1 MNTFDFWRVFRAS
14 AFILLSILFFP
25 NCSLAQNE
33 RDDYYHRSKK
43 AMVYP
48 YENVKRYESDSI
60 VYNDDLIK
68 ATFVFEYLGMLGL
81 NYLILDVLNKTDD
94 RIYIEWENV
103 RLNKSKIKFVLDSK
117 HKNDLRKEDECILG
131 GESSGYKFIDNDFT
145 PSQQNAVNKELYLRK
160 RGDTEL
166 QLRLPIRYGDKTK
179 DYKFVFNF
187 TKYSEQEIDS
197 LFNLYNETT
206 KKIKLL
212 KKDMKRDEIE
222 TVMGKAISE
231 SYMETN
237 SGSARAVLGF
247 PRGLKKGDLIL
258 SYPFYNVYMR
268 DGLMVKAAAVI
279 KFD

>member
-1 MNTFDFWRVFRAS
+1 MNTFDFMRILRSSTLYIA
-14 AFILLSILFFP
+14 ILLFFSNNSI
-25 NCSLAQNE
+25 AQNE

-60 VYNDDLIK
+60 VYQDDLIR
-68 ATFVFEYLGMLGL
+68 ATFEFEYLLTGVD
-81 NYLILDVLNKTDD
+81 YLMLDVLNRTDD

-103 RLNKSKIKFVLDSK
+103 RLNKSKIRFVLDSK
-117 HKNDLRKEDECILG
+117 LKNDMKKEDECILG

-145 PSQQNAVNKELYLRK
+145 PSSQNAANKTLYLRK

-197 LFNLYNETT
+197 LYNLYNETT
-206 KKIKLL
+206 NKIKLL

-222 TVMGKAISE
+222 NIIGKPISE

-237 SGSARAVLGF
+237 SGNARAIKGF

-258 SYPFYNVYMR
+258 SYPFYNVYLR
-268 DGLMVKAAAVI
+268 DGLMIKAAAVI